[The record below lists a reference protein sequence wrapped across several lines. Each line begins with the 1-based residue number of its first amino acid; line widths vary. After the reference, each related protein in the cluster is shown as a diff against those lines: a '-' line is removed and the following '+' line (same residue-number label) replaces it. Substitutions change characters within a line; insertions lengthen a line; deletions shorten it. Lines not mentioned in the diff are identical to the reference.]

1 MRTASG
7 CQDGIDRGPL
17 LSPKPQPTIEVT
29 RKSMSPKTKT
39 VLVVDDD
46 EGMRDTLTA
55 ILKREYL
62 ILTAATGEEGLA
74 ILNRKDVD
82 LILLDVRLPGMSGL
96 ELLTIVR
103 ENYSLVEVIMVSAL
117 SEVEVAV
124 TAMKQGAYHYI
135 TKDFDYDGLRSL
147 VRNALERQDL
157 SRQLITLNAQVAEQG
172 DRKFVLGPSKAMR
185 EIVDLAQ
192 KVARLPA
199 TVLIQGESGTG
210 KELLARLLHRES
222 GRGGAPFIAVNLA
235 AIPRDLIESN
245 LFGHERGAFTGAM
258 RQQLG
263 KFELAAGGTLFLDEI
278 ADLGLDLQ
286 AKLLRAI
293 QEGEIERVGGT
304 KQIKTEF
311 RLVVATNVDLDRA
324 VKEGKFRDDLYY
336 RINVIPFKM
345 PPLRERAADIPGL
358 VELFLDRYNVRFR
371 KQIRG
376 ISDSAL
382 KILMD
387 QRWPGNIRELEN
399 LIERLVA
406 LTDKTTLT
414 EEDLPF
420 EYHLARL
427 DDRPESK
434 AELLQA
440 ACDTFERNF
449 ILRALERKEWNV
461 SAAARYLG
469 VPLSTLKHKMG
480 RLEVRE
486 HAKRFRRA

>member
-1 MRTASG
+1 
-7 CQDGIDRGPL
+7 
-17 LSPKPQPTIEVT
+17 
-29 RKSMSPKTKT
+29 
-39 VLVVDDD
+39 
-46 EGMRDTLTA
+46 
-55 ILKREYL
+55 
-62 ILTAATGEEGLA
+62 
-74 ILNRKDVD
+74 
-82 LILLDVRLPGMSGL
+82 
-96 ELLTIVR
+96 
-103 ENYSLVEVIMVSAL
+103 
-117 SEVEVAV
+117 
-124 TAMKQGAYHYI
+124 
-135 TKDFDYDGLRSL
+135 
-147 VRNALERQDL
+147 
-157 SRQLITLNAQVAEQG
+157 
-172 DRKFVLGPSKAMR
+172 
-185 EIVDLAQ
+185 
-192 KVARLPA
+192 
-199 TVLIQGESGTG
+199 
-210 KELLARLLHRES
+210 
-222 GRGGAPFIAVNLA
+222 
-235 AIPRDLIESN
+235 
-245 LFGHERGAFTGAM
+245 M

-263 KFELAAGGTLFLDEI
+263 KFELATGGTLFLDEI

>member
-1 MRTASG
+1 
-7 CQDGIDRGPL
+7 
-17 LSPKPQPTIEVT
+17 
-29 RKSMSPKTKT
+29 MSPKTKT

-55 ILKREYL
+55 LLKREYL